1 MLLRFVTAAFGIHDL
16 REGSSVML
24 SLNVVLAQ
32 HDPTSAN
39 TLANNLRGQCRGVT
53 LAEKTQVRQ
62 AILKARAQVAV
73 VDLEMFTLPE
83 VKELCEEFRHIAV
96 VCTHRLADEKLWTNV
111 MNAGAAD
118 CCLPTDVDGI
128 LFAVRR
134 NAAQARS
141 TAA

>member
-1 MLLRFVTAAFGIHDL
+1 
-16 REGSSVML
+16 ML

-32 HDPTSAN
+32 HDPQSAS
-39 TLANNLRGQCRGVT
+39 TLANNLRNQCRGVM
-53 LAEKTQVRQ
+53 LAEKTQLRQ

-73 VDLEMFTLPE
+73 VDLEMFSLPE
-83 VKELCEEFRHIAV
+83 VKELCEEFRHVSV

-128 LFAVRR
+128 MFAVRR

-141 TAA
+141 AAA